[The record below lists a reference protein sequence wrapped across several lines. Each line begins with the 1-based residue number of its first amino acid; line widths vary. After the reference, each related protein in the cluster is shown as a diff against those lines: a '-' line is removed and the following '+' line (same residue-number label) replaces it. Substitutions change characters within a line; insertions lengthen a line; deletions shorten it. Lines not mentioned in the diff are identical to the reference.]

1 MTIINEINLEGKIR
15 EEVERKRIDR
25 TIARD
30 EIPRFGDLTKDY
42 NPVHRQVEIATKF
55 GFQDTPVMG
64 AYTSAIV
71 AQYIKEIIDEII
83 RPYHEIYT
91 LSGQKMSFKS
101 PLYPGEKLTLSSSY
115 QGIGKNGEIL
125 LSTKGSVGDRTVIE
139 VSSRIHH
146 TPKEIQLPSNPLFYK
161 DYLITEEDI
170 NSFYALANKG
180 SGKRNNPMI
189 CPSFVPGTLLELL
202 SQKAGKLEGTNLSMD
217 YNFISDLTP
226 GMLRINI
233 YTDQSKRARKKGDNF
248 LYRFQTS
255 SLQEGRVIDQGEI
268 LTASKQEV
276 NLN

>member
-115 QGIGKNGEIL
+115 QGIG
-125 LSTKGSVGDRTVIE
+125 
-139 VSSRIHH
+139 
-146 TPKEIQLPSNPLFYK
+146 
-161 DYLITEEDI
+161 
-170 NSFYALANKG
+170 
-180 SGKRNNPMI
+180 
-189 CPSFVPGTLLELL
+189 
-202 SQKAGKLEGTNLSMD
+202 
-217 YNFISDLTP
+217 
-226 GMLRINI
+226 
-233 YTDQSKRARKKGDNF
+233 
-248 LYRFQTS
+248 
-255 SLQEGRVIDQGEI
+255 
-268 LTASKQEV
+268 
-276 NLN
+276 